1 MPIISGRSMAHIVKL
16 RSRSG
21 TSTLELSVPTEMV
34 ANLTLEAGSYFS
46 VTTEGGAIIFTPVQI

>member
-1 MPIISGRSMAHIVKL
+1 MPINDGGSMAHIVKL

-34 ANLTLEAGSYFS
+34 NSLNLEAGSYFS
-46 VTTEGGAIIFTPVQI
+46 VTTEDGAIIFTPVQI